1 MKYTIIDNNKII
13 DYVNSDQSYYNRLVE
28 IFNQYEVIPIGEN
41 EMSQIASIGEYY
53 VNGQYLRFM
62 KIAQL
67 TIEQYRQLF
76 GQSVNGIRTFSVAVT
91 PDALL
96 CIPEDDVNDCT
107 NPNFPWVSGLT
118 IQDYS
123 IIIPSTTPPTMTGTG
138 VLLPIEVEVLELFPN
153 NQFNLNGYVV
163 TLTDTPSGLA
173 VDVAYLL
180 WEGFR
185 QEQDNGINI
194 TINETFNNLWYILLD
209 KYQNGDTIPL

>member
-1 MKYTIIDNNKII
+1 MTYAIIDNNKIV

-41 EMSQIASIGEYY
+41 ELSQVASIGQYY
-53 VNGQYLRFM
+53 INGQYLRFM

-76 GQSVNGIRTFSVAVT
+76 GQSVNGTRNFSVSVT

-96 CIPEDDVNDCT
+96 CIPEDDVTGCT
-107 NPNFPWVSGLT
+107 NSNFTWVSGLT

-123 IIIPSTTPPTMTGTG
+123 ITIPSTTPPTMTGTG
-138 VLLPIEVEVLELFPN
+138 VLLPTEVEVLELFPN

-163 TLTDTPSGLA
+163 ELTDTPSGLA

-180 WEGFR
+180 WEEFR
-185 QEQDNGINI
+185 QEQDNGINV
-194 TINETFNNLWYILLD
+194 TINETFYSLWYLLLD

>member
-1 MKYTIIDNNKII
+1 MNYAIIGNNKII

-28 IFNQYEVIPIGEN
+28 IFNQYEVIPIGED

-76 GQSVNGIRTFSVAVT
+76 GQSVDGTRNFSVAVT

-96 CIPEDDVNDCT
+96 CIPEDDVTGCT
-107 NPNFPWVSGLT
+107 NSNFTWVSGLT

-123 IIIPSTTPPTMTGTG
+123 ITIPSTTPPTMTGTG
-138 VLLPIEVEVLELFPN
+138 VLLPTEVEVLELFPN

-163 TLTDTPSGLA
+163 NLTDTPSGLA

-180 WEGFR
+180 WEEFR
-185 QEQDNGINI
+185 QEQDNGINV
-194 TINETFNNLWYILLD
+194 TINETFYNLWYLLLT

>member
-1 MKYTIIDNNKII
+1 MNYAIIGNNKII
-13 DYVNSDQSYYNRLVE
+13 DYVNSDQSYYNRLTE
-28 IFNQYEVIPIGEN
+28 IFNQYEVIPIGED

-76 GQSVNGIRTFSVAVT
+76 GQSVDGTRNFSVAVT

-96 CIPEDDVNDCT
+96 CIPEDDVTGCT
-107 NPNFPWVSGLT
+107 NSNFTWVSGLT

-138 VLLPIEVEVLELFPN
+138 VLLPTEVEVLDLFPN
-153 NQFNLNGYVV
+153 NQFNLNGYIV

-194 TINETFNNLWYILLD
+194 TVKETFYNLWYLLLA